1 MKAMTNNTIWL
12 TDESQISK
20 ADNDSLK
27 RSLLTCDGKGS
38 IFKQKVLD
46 ELLERSFW
54 RGKTGLDKEY

>member
-1 MKAMTNNTIWL
+1 MNNTTWL

-54 RGKTGLDKEY
+54 RGKTGLEKEFEKI